1 MALFGRTLPGQ
12 RLTGGR
18 TMRLTRG
25 MSFASRQNLLPAAGL
40 LPALLL
46 RRQAH

>member
-1 MALFGRTLPGQ
+1 
-12 RLTGGR
+12 
-18 TMRLTRG
+18 
-25 MSFASRQNLLPAAGL
+25 MSFVSRQNLLPAAGL